1 MFRTMLFRT
10 MFRTTVCFELCFEL
24 CLAKFMA
31 KLKIC
36 FAAQMEKMEKM
47 DWKLVV
53 HRFQLRQV
61 FVMEHQ
67 VRMDVTTSI
76 SLWTINK

>member
-1 MFRTMLFRT
+1 MVPYMRHFFFFLFSFVFLFLLSLPL
-10 MFRTTVCFELCFEL
+10 MQHIES
-24 CLAKFMA
+24 A
-31 KLKIC
+31 

-76 SLWTINK
+76 SLWTNK